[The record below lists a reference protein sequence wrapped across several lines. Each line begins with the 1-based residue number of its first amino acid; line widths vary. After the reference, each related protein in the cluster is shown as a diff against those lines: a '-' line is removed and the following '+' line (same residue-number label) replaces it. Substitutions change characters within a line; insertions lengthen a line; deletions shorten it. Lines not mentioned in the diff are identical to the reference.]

1 MGHDLDIVDCDA
13 KRIAE
18 GNLYELESIDSSYIS
33 FNFSDYSHIWH
44 IKRSHGHTC
53 ATAAKQLADAL
64 AECKRNGW
72 CAKIPKGMDG
82 WSTNEHVFTY
92 HIQRLLTFVSQPGY
106 GNYRIIS
113 DQVWGVT
120 PTDYSD
126 SDSDSDS
133 DEGDEGDEGDED
145 QKDHEPGFFTYY
157 RHPINGTMKIDTFA
171 KAAEIAL
178 IEKIKGNTV
187 RSLAWEYLAKQLR
200 GAPPM

>member
-44 IKRSHGHTC
+44 IRHSHGHTC
-53 ATAAKQLADAL
+53 ATVAKQLTDAL

-72 CAKIPKGMDG
+72 RTKIPDDMDG

-92 HIQRLLTFVSQPGY
+92 HMQRLLTFVSQPGY

-113 DQVWGVT
+113 DQVWDVT

-126 SDSDSDS
+126 YSDYSDS
-133 DEGDEGDEGDED
+133 DEGDEGDEGDEE
-145 QKDHEPGFFTYY
+145 KDHEPEIFTYY
-157 RHPINGTMKIDTFA
+157 RHPINGNMKIDTFA

-178 IEKIKGNTV
+178 IEKIKGNIV
-187 RSLAWEYLAKQLR
+187 RSLAWEELAKQMK
-200 GAPPM
+200 GAPSM